1 MITSST
7 SDVIYKLGDY
17 TVHKSVD
24 GYNVINTRRSVVTR
38 ISKSLLEA
46 VQYIESLV
54 TVFPSADVSLNTYSC
69 KLSEQYSAYISKSED
84 SKYVVFFGTFD
95 QKTQELILTRLFDSS
110 CLDRTKKFYLDF
122 VSLYK

>member
-1 MITSST
+1 MINSST
-7 SDVIYKLGDY
+7 SDVVYKLGEY
-17 TVHKSVD
+17 TVHKSTD

-38 ISKSLLEA
+38 ISKTLLDA

-54 TVFPSADVSLNTYSC
+54 TPLHSKDVCLNTYSC
-69 KLSEQYSAYISKSED
+69 KLSEQYSVHINRSED

-95 QKTQELILTRLFDSS
+95 QKTQELVLTRLFDSS
-110 CLDRTKKFYLDF
+110 CLDKTKKFYLDF

>member
-1 MITSST
+1 MINSST
-7 SDVIYKLGDY
+7 SNVIYKLGDY
-17 TVHKSVD
+17 AVHKSVE
-24 GYNVINTRRSVVTR
+24 GYYVINTKRSVVAR

-54 TVFPSADVSLNTYSC
+54 TVFPSTDISLNTYSC
-69 KLSEQYSAYISKSED
+69 KLSEQYSVHISKSED

-95 QKTQELILTRLFDSS
+95 QKTQELVLTRLFDSS
-110 CLDRTKKFYLDF
+110 CLDKTKKFYLDF

>member
-1 MITSST
+1 MINSST
-7 SDVIYKLGDY
+7 SNVIYKLGEY
-17 TVHKSVD
+17 TVHKSTD

-54 TVFPSADVSLNTYSC
+54 TVFPSTDISLNTYSC
-69 KLSEQYSAYISKSED
+69 KLSEQYSVHISKSED

-95 QKTQELILTRLFDSS
+95 QKTQELVLTRLFDSS
-110 CLDRTKKFYLDF
+110 CLDKTKKFYLDF